1 MQKQKQ
7 KLKLLLLNP
16 KFILS
21 IYILLTLAASIG
33 QYMKGHE
40 GEQYTRYNNFII
52 FRESFHHL
60 INNIDLYKNHEP
72 EHFDYYKYSP
82 TFSVAMAPFTM
93 LPDLPGLILWN
104 LCNSLL
110 LFFAI
115 KTLPVGNNNAKIYM
129 LWFILQELLTTMQNS
144 QSNGLVVAF
153 LVWAFNMFEKRNVLL
168 ASLFILLSAYIKIFG
183 ALAVLLFLFYPDKIK
198 FILYSVLWFVVLACI
213 PLLFI
218 SPGHLIFLYKSWFN
232 IVAYDQATE
241 YGISLIGVLHTW
253 FHFEPDKN
261 ILSLAGLM
269 LLLLPLVRINHY
281 KELKFRLVYFSSILL
296 WLIVFNHR
304 AESSTFVIAITGIAI
319 WFFTSAKRPLD
330 VALVILA
337 FVITS
342 LSPTDLFPS
351 YLRQHFVQPYV
362 LKAVPCILI
371 WMKITAD
378 LLFQKN
384 RTPQT
389 LLPLPG

>member
-1 MQKQKQ
+1 MQKQN
-7 KLKLLLLNP
+7 LKTLLLNP
-16 KFILS
+16 KFILGV
-21 IYILLTLAASIG
+21 YIVVTFAASIG
-33 QYMKGHE
+33 QYLKGHE

-72 EHFDYYKYSP
+72 EHYDYYKYSP
-82 TFSVAMAPFTM
+82 TFSVAMAPFIM

-115 KTLPVGNNNAKIYM
+115 RSLPVGNNNSKIYM

-144 QSNGLVVAF
+144 QSNGLVVAL

-183 ALAVLLFLFYPDKIK
+183 ILAALLFLFYPDKIK
-198 FILYSVLWFVVLACI
+198 FVLYSVLWFVVLTCI
-213 PLLFI
+213 PLLLI
-218 SPGHLIFLYKSWFN
+218 STSQLIFLYKSWFN

-241 YGISLIGVLHTW
+241 YGMSLIGVLHSW
-253 FHFEPDKN
+253 FNADPDKN
-261 ILSLAGLM
+261 ILSLTGLI
-269 LLLLPLVRINHY
+269 LLCLPLFRYKFFKEFNFRIA
-281 KELKFRLVYFSSILL
+281 FFSSILI

-319 WFFTSAKRPLD
+319 WFFNSAKKPLD
-330 VALVILA
+330 IALLIFA
-337 FVITS
+337 FVLTS
-342 LSPTDLFPS
+342 LSPTDLFPH
-351 YLRQHFVQPYV
+351 YLREHFVQPYV
-362 LKAVPCILI
+362 LKALPCILI
-371 WMKITAD
+371 WIKLTFD
-378 LLFQKN
+378 LIIKKKQ
-384 RTPQT
+384 
-389 LLPLPG
+389 